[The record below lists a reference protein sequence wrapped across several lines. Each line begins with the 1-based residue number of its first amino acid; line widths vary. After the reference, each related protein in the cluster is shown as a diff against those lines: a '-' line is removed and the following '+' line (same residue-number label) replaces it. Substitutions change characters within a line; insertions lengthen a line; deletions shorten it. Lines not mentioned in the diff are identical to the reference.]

1 MACPYLASRSLLA
14 LKFGGPEGLLV
25 ASRDILGHA
34 VVRSGF
40 VAAALRLVQLKG
52 TSAILDTIIGI
63 DERVDDVARDLDL
76 GATSGL
82 ARPCGEFLVVEERRD
97 GGVSVVA
104 LIACE

>member
-52 TSAILDTIIGI
+52 TSAIFDAVIGI
-63 DERVDDVARDLDL
+63 DERVDDVARDPDL

-82 ARPCGEFLVVEERRD
+82 ARPCGELLVVEERRD